1 MDIQKKAL
9 EFIKEYS
16 FTEKKLEQIEEL
28 KAIIIQ
34 QEFDIFMFGDTEKKE
49 VTNIID
55 NLSLESK
62 RTQNA
67 FTYISDDFRAVFL
80 KENLTSK
87 EYCILLMH
95 EEAHIFLNHL
105 NKHKRETTIYD
116 EEEAHDFVRAV
127 KSQLKT
133 KENKISSNPAIPTNN
148 GKHEDNNEH
157 SKHIIKLKN
166 IVLALL
172 LALVLILIKSYNNYN
187 RPIQQLNP
195 LETITTIE
203 SIYTNIETSQTITE
217 NSSII
222 DTNPP
227 EIIFTSDDTSITT
240 TTETITT
247 MDTLEDI
254 NQNNIVYITKTGKK
268 YHRAD
273 CYMISNKDVIALS
286 ITEAQKLYEPCAICR
301 PNE

>member
-95 EEAHIFLNHL
+95 EEAH
-105 NKHKRETTIYD
+105 
-116 EEEAHDFVRAV
+116 DFVRAV

-133 KENKISSNPAIPTNN
+133 KENKISSNPTIPTNN

-301 PNE
+301 PNEQLNFIKESK